1 MKNLIFGASALIL
14 ILSGCTSSPKQR
26 NKIITESAALIQPTQ
41 VKLSKFSSY
50 KMLPLKSAEAIS
62 VKKEKARYADIIEG
76 KLKER
81 VQPLLAQWNGNS
93 AKNGRKLI
101 VEPELISLRI
111 VSGGA
116 RFWIGAMAGSSD
128 VKLRMTLRDAKTNKV
143 IGSPV
148 ISKQTGGMTGA
159 WSMGAT
165 DKNLVDYIVDISKQ
179 YLINNY

>member
-1 MKNLIFGASALIL
+1 MKTL
-14 ILSGCTSSPKQR
+14 ILSFSALLLVLTGCTSSPKQR

-41 VKLSKFSSY
+41 MKLSKFSSY
-50 KMLPLKSAEAIS
+50 KMLPLKSVDAI
-62 VKKEKARYADIIEG
+62 KARKEKLRYADIIEG
-76 KLKER
+76 KLQER
-81 VQPLLAQWNGNS
+81 VTPLLNQWSNQS
-93 AKNGRKLI
+93 SKSGRKLI
-101 VEPELISLRI
+101 VEPELLSLRI

-128 VKLRMTLRDAKTNKV
+128 VKLRMTLKDAKTGKV

-159 WSMGAT
+159 WSMGTT